1 MNIGSSI
8 IRDEV
13 KELEYD
19 MSVKELIDLIDSDN
33 ILIAIQIVL
42 EEIAIERIIDR
53 TQALE
58 EMEKRGK
65 IVPAFNELWIND
77 LLDIDI
83 NTI

>member
-53 TQALE
+53 TQELE
-58 EMEKRGK
+58 EIEKRGK
-65 IVPAFNELWIND
+65 I
-77 LLDIDI
+77 
-83 NTI
+83 

>member
-1 MNIGSSI
+1 MDIGSSI

-19 MSVKELIDLIDSDN
+19 MSVAELIHHIDSDN

-53 TQALE
+53 TQELKE
-58 EMEKRGK
+58 IEKRGK
-65 IVPAFNELWIND
+65 I
-77 LLDIDI
+77 
-83 NTI
+83 

>member
-53 TQALE
+53 TQDLE
-58 EMEKRGK
+58 EIEKRGK
-65 IVPAFNELWIND
+65 I
-77 LLDIDI
+77 
-83 NTI
+83 

>member
-65 IVPAFNELWIND
+65 I
-77 LLDIDI
+77 
-83 NTI
+83 

>member
-53 TQALE
+53 TQE
-58 EMEKRGK
+58 PQEIEKRGK
-65 IVPAFNELWIND
+65 I
-77 LLDIDI
+77 
-83 NTI
+83 